1 MIQYAEELKPNE
13 LENEFTKYSSRM
25 NELNKFQEEYLLSE
39 L

>member
-1 MIQYAEELKPNE
+1 MIQYEEKQKPNE
-13 LENEFTKYSSRM
+13 LENEFTKYSRKM